1 MDDPIGR
8 WPLMLVLAVC
18 VFLCRL
24 LSEALRSANEV
35 ELREKNDAKLNAL
48 LDAPDGAV
56 YALALV
62 RTFCLLWLA
71 ILVCRQ
77 FANTAGQALLCA
89 LALTPLSQI
98 LLHLTPAFIG
108 EKNADK
114 LVPAL
119 CGFYHAMNK
128 LFKPFIFINERLARL
143 LSASKAAQ
151 HEEVTERDIRAMVDI
166 SEESGN
172 IEGDE
177 RDMIENVFDFGDMT
191 AADCMVHRTDM
202 TAIWIGDD
210 EKTIAKTIE
219 ETGLSRFPVYDEDID
234 DLIGILFARDFLI
247 NCGKETG
254 EKKPLRALL
263 REPYFVPETVKAD
276 TLLRNMQHAKTHMA
290 IVVDEYGG
298 VSGLVTMEDLLEE
311 IVGDIFDEYDTDDE
325 TEIKQVSANV
335 YRISG
340 AATLD
345 SINEALDIALPESED
360 YDTLGGLFLSRFTEI
375 PEDGTTPETDIYV
388 TPDLEKPEDAPCD
401 LLHIKVEKL
410 EDRRVDHALV
420 TKSRYTPPAEEE
432 HTEENA

>member
-8 WPLMLVLAVC
+8 WPLMLGLAVC

-24 LSEALRSANEV
+24 LSEALRSVNEV
-35 ELREKNDAKLNAL
+35 ALREKNDASLNAL

-71 ILVCRQ
+71 VLVCRQ
-77 FANTAGQALLCA
+77 FAQTSGQALLCA
-89 LALTPLSQI
+89 LILTPLSQI

-108 EKNADK
+108 EKNAEK

-119 CGFYHAMNK
+119 CGFYHGISR

-143 LSASKAAQ
+143 LSASKEAQ

-202 TAIWIGDD
+202 TAIWVGDD
-210 EKTIAKTIE
+210 EKTITQTIE

-234 DLIGILFARDFLI
+234 DLIGILFARDFLL
-247 NCGKETG
+247 NSAKDASR
-254 EKKPLRALL
+254 KRPLRDLL

-276 TLLRNMQHAKTHMA
+276 ILLRNMQHAKTHMA

-311 IVGDIFDEYDTDDE
+311 IVGDIFDEYDTDEE

-340 AATLD
+340 AATLE

-388 TPDLEKPEDAPCD
+388 TPTLEKPESEPCD
-401 LLHIKVEKL
+401 MLHIKVEKL

-420 TKSRYTPPAEEE
+420 TKQRYAPLTEEE
-432 HTEENA
+432 EKTEG